1 MMVGSRF
8 LREVPAGESD
18 LISMSLAFL
27 NNRRGFNDFNVKL
40 KVNDTYH
47 VEIRSAVLDSLL
59 WGPEVQGGTP

>member
-1 MMVGSRF
+1 MLVGSRF

-47 VEIRSAVLDSLL
+47 VEI
-59 WGPEVQGGTP
+59 GVQF